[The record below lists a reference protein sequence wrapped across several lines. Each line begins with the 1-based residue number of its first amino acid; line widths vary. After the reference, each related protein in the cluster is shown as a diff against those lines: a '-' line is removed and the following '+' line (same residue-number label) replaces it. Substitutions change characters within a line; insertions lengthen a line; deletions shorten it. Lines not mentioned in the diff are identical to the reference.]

1 MRSRS
6 HITTFLARVL
16 LLSAKNDRKCPH
28 HLIRVTRRA
37 TWPAFPIYFQSI
49 EAMVTLPINT
59 SSASSLHL
67 LSSSPLTI
75 KAKAPSAK
83 PDILSILYEAAT
95 MDPPTANI
103 ASSHNHDGGMERSQ
117 KRTKR
122 RLCQVRFDNKISGKK
137 LAPFSAEE
145 RRGIYYNVSHH
156 IRKKK
161 RSDREVCAN
170 RPNSPT
176 TPNNVCSHRFYSPSF
191 TLNISTET
199 RTRPY

>member
-1 MRSRS
+1 MYVIS
-6 HITTFLARVL
+6 HCYISGTCTFVVGGHFWQ
-16 LLSAKNDRKCPH
+16 SKCPH

-37 TWPAFPIYFQSI
+37 TWPAYYQSI

-103 ASSHNHDGGMERSQ
+103 ASSHNHDGGMERSP

-156 IRKKK
+156 IRKKNDQTEK
-161 RSDREVCAN
+161 FVPIGLTPR
-170 RPNSPT
+170 T
-176 TPNNVCSHRFYSPSF
+176 TPNTCTVCSHRFYSPSF
-191 TLNISTET
+191 TLNISAET